1 MWTGGSMSP
10 SSPKSD
16 PKAAAGN
23 VQAYFDK
30 LPPVSR
36 KVLRQLRATVRAA
49 APGTVEGIS
58 YGIPGLKL
66 EGQPVVW
73 YAAWKNHVSLYP
85 MIGTIKSE
93 LGAALDKYEMSK
105 GTIRFPLDAPLPLTL
120 VRRIVKLRMAD
131 ARARARAKK
140 KR

>member
-1 MWTGGSMSP
+1 MATSAA
-10 SSPKSD
+10 KTD
-16 PKAAAGN
+16 PNAADK

-30 LPPVSR
+30 LPPAAR

-49 APGTVEGIS
+49 APGTVESIS

-66 EGQPVVW
+66 EGQAVVW

-85 MIGTIKSE
+85 MVGTIKSE
-93 LGAALDKYEMSK
+93 LGSALDKYEMSK
-105 GTIRFPLDAPLPLTL
+105 GTIRFPLSEPLPLTL
-120 VRRIVKLRMAD
+120 VRRIVKIRMAD
-131 ARARARAKK
+131 ARERARAKK